1 MCSCV
6 VTCSWQLICLTV
18 QLHNLLL
25 SVTRLH
31 RWHLHE
37 WSLTC
42 FCHLPSGGDITVQL
56 QNRCVIHESLRT
68 KREGE
73 LHPFIMWTE
82 LSSLSKRFRFEHGEG
97 LDRAWR
103 HRGHCE
109 DSEQREVLHW
119 ILYVLPWRYGVIM
132 NTYYIMNYT
141 AQSQTFIN
149 TFCTESRRSSEND
162 SQSSNV
168 PGFLKLAW
176 SFKQLPKVRRCAIVH
191 MFEKYRTL
199 FKENLLTFDWNT
211 SVTATPNQVRH
222 GVPPG
227 SAPAAVSQV
236 LRRVW
241 VIRSV
246 TIQISLILLS
256 VSFIS
261 SLWLVLFCNRCPYT
275 LSPF

>member
-1 MCSCV
+1 MTSPRVITHLFLPPSKWGWHHSSAPKQVCHPWVLTNKERGWTASLHYVNRV
-6 VTCSWQLICLTV
+6 VVLVKKIQV
-18 QLHNLLL
+18 
-25 SVTRLH
+25 
-31 RWHLHE
+31 
-37 WSLTC
+37 
-42 FCHLPSGGDITVQL
+42 
-56 QNRCVIHESLRT
+56 
-68 KREGE
+68 
-73 LHPFIMWTE
+73 
-82 LSSLSKRFRFEHGEG
+82 
-97 LDRAWR
+97 RAWR
-103 HRGHCE
+103 GPGSSLKASRPLWR
-109 DSEQREVLHW
+109 QRAKRSSSLNSIRLALKVWCHL
-119 ILYVLPWRYGVIM
+119 M